1 LSYTIEEAFYA
12 RVRDLLSVMAKC
24 GEHEHFY
31 NFIVNLVDESMFFGD
46 SSGIYR
52 AIVALKL
59 FHLTSSRPGVFPDFI
74 KEL

>member
-1 LSYTIEEAFYA
+1 MSE
-12 RVRDLLSVMAKC
+12 LLSVMAKC
-24 GEHEHFY
+24 GEHKHFY
-31 NFIVNLVDESMFFGD
+31 NFIVNLVDESMLFGD

-74 KEL
+74 KEF